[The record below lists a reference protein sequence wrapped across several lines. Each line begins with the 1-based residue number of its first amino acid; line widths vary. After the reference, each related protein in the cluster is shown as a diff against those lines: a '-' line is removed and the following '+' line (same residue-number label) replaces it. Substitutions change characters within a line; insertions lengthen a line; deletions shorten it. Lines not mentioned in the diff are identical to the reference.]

1 MAVLPRGELEEMTVV
16 KLRELAQA
24 QYPTLQ
30 GVSGMKKEA
39 LVEAI
44 IVHEVEQG
52 LRPKEDKA
60 APKPALGAMA
70 ALKAQIRGLKA
81 ERDKAIGVRDRKG
94 LQAARSHMKRVK
106 RKMRRLKEA
115 S

>member
-1 MAVLPRGELEEMTVV
+1 MAVLPRQELEEMTVV

-30 GVSGMKKEA
+30 GVSGMKKGA
-39 LVEAI
+39 LAAAI
-44 IVHEVEQG
+44 IAHEVEQG
-52 LRPKEDKA
+52 LRPKEDAA
-60 APKPALGAMA
+60 APKPVVGAMA

-94 LQAARSHMKRVK
+94 LQAVRSQLKRIK
-106 RKMRRLKEA
+106 RKMRCLKEA